1 MNFNEFVKNLTIG
14 EKSTNIKT
22 NICENIPDFYS
33 IDDIIEKTKIDLNR
47 EIENSD
53 EYFFLR
59 TKGKKK
65 GRKNQI
71 EILINNKEEEENSNK
86 KKRWRKTSRNSN
98 IVHDKNVGDNI
109 MKKIKCQL
117 FKYIIP
123 FFNELLKIFNIKLLK
138 LDYKYIRK
146 LNHSYEL
153 KLFECKLKDLLSLYI
168 SPKYK
173 DKNLN
178 NDYNKKIIDNFIN
191 KENKENENIF
201 NKNKKIYDTLIFL
214 FNLTYRDWSNLMT
227 EKTNFEELAQ
237 NNNVDNI
244 DFEII
249 NNNFVGINKLLNN
262 LKIEECEEYYSHFIF
277 LFFNYE
283 RWFSLKHLRKK
294 NKK

>member
-1 MNFNEFVKNLTIG
+1 
-14 EKSTNIKT
+14 
-22 NICENIPDFYS
+22 
-33 IDDIIEKTKIDLNR
+33 
-47 EIENSD
+47 
-53 EYFFLR
+53 LR

-201 NKNKKIYDTLIFL
+201 NKNKKIYDTLIFYL
-214 FNLTYRDWSNLMT
+214 
-227 EKTNFEELAQ
+227 
-237 NNNVDNI
+237 I
-244 DFEII
+244 
-249 NNNFVGINKLLNN
+249 
-262 LKIEECEEYYSHFIF
+262 
-277 LFFNYE
+277 
-283 RWFSLKHLRKK
+283 
-294 NKK
+294 

>member
-71 EILINNKEEEENSNK
+71 EILINNKEVEENSNK

-153 KLFECKLKDLLSLYI
+153 KLFECK
-168 SPKYK
+168 
-173 DKNLN
+173 
-178 NDYNKKIIDNFIN
+178 
-191 KENKENENIF
+191 
-201 NKNKKIYDTLIFL
+201 
-214 FNLTYRDWSNLMT
+214 
-227 EKTNFEELAQ
+227 
-237 NNNVDNI
+237 
-244 DFEII
+244 
-249 NNNFVGINKLLNN
+249 
-262 LKIEECEEYYSHFIF
+262 
-277 LFFNYE
+277 
-283 RWFSLKHLRKK
+283 SLK
-294 NKK
+294 NN